1 VEESLPAFHAMGKA
15 EALNVSIGE
24 YHHGWCNK
32 NREAMYAFFASN
44 LGNSEASS
52 EEWWPSGFGNLSA
65 LFDASQLQVTSTGQV
80 RTAPECKP
88 NLIYH
93 SFTRDI
99 ASGLV
104 AELRA
109 KRTAER
115 SAQFFEDIRSAAAEV
130 SGFRA
135 PAAVEATGTSGA
147 TIKGEGRCTLPIE
160 VSGKGSKPVVAIGSD
175 KRAIPAS
182 LIDNLTQAG
191 YTVVQPTLCGFI
203 GKNASHGAFP
213 KSYKGMAA
221 VPDIARNLNRS
232 VVGIHAADIVR
243 VSKYAQQRFGR
254 PVATIVTGELHV
266 RARARRVFRC
276 SLGL

>member
-1 VEESLPAFHAMGKA
+1 MLSVSLTQK
-15 EALNVSIGE
+15 VSPFQ
-24 YHHGWCNK
+24 YH
-32 NREAMYAFFASN
+32 
-44 LGNSEASS
+44 
-52 EEWWPSGFGNLSA
+52 
-65 LFDASQLQVTSTGQV
+65 D
-80 RTAPECKP
+80 
-88 NLIYH
+88 
-93 SFTRDI
+93 FTRDI
-99 ASGLV
+99 ATGLV

-130 SGFRA
+130 SGFRV
-135 PAAVEATGTSGA
+135 PAAVEATGTEATGSGA

-160 VSGKGSKPVVAIGSD
+160 VSGEGSKPVVAIGSD
-175 KRAIPAS
+175 KRGIPAS
-182 LIDNLTQAG
+182 LIGNLTQAG

-243 VSKYAQQRFGR
+243 VSKYVQQRFGR

-266 RARARRVFRC
+266 RAHARHVAAC
-276 SLGL
+276 AL

>member
-1 VEESLPAFHAMGKA
+1 MLSVSLTPK
-15 EALNVSIGE
+15 VS
-24 YHHGWCNK
+24 
-32 NREAMYAFFASN
+32 
-44 LGNSEASS
+44 
-52 EEWWPSGFGNLSA
+52 
-65 LFDASQLQVTSTGQV
+65 LFQ
-80 RTAPECKP
+80 P

-93 SFTRDI
+93 DFTRDI
-99 ASGLV
+99 ATGLV
-104 AELRA
+104 AKLRA

-130 SGFRA
+130 SGFRV
-135 PAAVEATGTSGA
+135 PAAVEAMGSVGGA

-160 VSGKGSKPVVAIGSD
+160 VSGEGSKPVVAIGSD
-175 KRAIPAS
+175 KRGIPAS
-182 LIDNLTQAG
+182 LIGNLTQAG

-243 VSKYAQQRFGR
+243 VSKYVQQRFGR

-266 RARARRVFRC
+266 RAHARHVAAC
-276 SLGL
+276 AL